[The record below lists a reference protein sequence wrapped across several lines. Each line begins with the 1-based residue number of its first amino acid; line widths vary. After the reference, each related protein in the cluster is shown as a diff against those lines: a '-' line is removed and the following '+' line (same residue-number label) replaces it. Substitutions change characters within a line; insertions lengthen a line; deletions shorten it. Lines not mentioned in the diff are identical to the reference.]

1 MDIKKYLFRKKQVID
16 EALNRYLPSENE
28 YPQVIHEAMRYSVF
42 GDVISVKGSTS
53 GSSELHGGKRLRPIL
68 TLATAEALSKKIS
81 PLVKNDLESLL
92 QVAVA
97 LELIHAYSLIHDDL
111 PALDNDDYRRGILSC
126 HKKYGEA
133 IAILT
138 GDALLTHAFYLILST
153 KGDFSLIQK
162 AGKEIAFAISSFGMI
177 GGQVVDI
184 LSENS
189 KDISCKPQK
198 DMTSLLMVEAPIL
211 QYIHTH
217 KTGALLTACVKV
229 GCILSGGSESQLNAL
244 TQYGEYIGLAFQ
256 ISDDILDVTQI
267 DNKGK
272 KGMSDIKKKKLTYA
286 QVYGI
291 NESKE
296 QIRVLIESALSCLND
311 FGQEAEPLR
320 DIARFVGERKC

>member
-1 MDIKKYLFRKKQVID
+1 MDIKKYLFSKKQVID

-42 GDVISVKGSTS
+42 GDIIPISGNTGES
-53 GSSELHGGKRLRPIL
+53 HGGKRLRPIL
-68 TLATAEALSKKIS
+68 TLASAEAVSKEIL
-81 PLVKNDLESLL
+81 PDNLESLL
-92 QVAVA
+92 PVAVA

-126 HKKYGEA
+126 HKRYGEA

-138 GDALLTHAFYLILST
+138 GDALLTHAFYLILSS
-153 KGDFSLIQK
+153 KGDPSLIQK
-162 AGKEIAFAISSFGMI
+162 AGKEIAFAISTFGMI

-189 KDISCKPQK
+189 KDISYKLQE
-198 DMTSLLMVEAPIL
+198 DVASLSMVEATTL

-217 KTGALLTACVKV
+217 KTGALLTACVKI

-244 TQYGEYIGLAFQ
+244 TQYGEHIGLAFQ
-256 ISDDILDVTQI
+256 IVDDILDVTQI

-286 QVYGI
+286 KVYGI

-296 QIRVLIESALSCLND
+296 QIRVLIKSALSCLND

-320 DIARFVGERKC
+320 DIARFVGERQY